1 MHEHRIACAL
11 GLTVSATETGDI
23 VLEQLSS
30 DASGRAEP
38 IRIPH
43 DRVHQ
48 VTVWM
53 RRLAAEFDGLSIP
66 SDTAS
71 GRTLPTVI

>member
-1 MHEHRIACAL
+1 MQEHRIATAL

-30 DASGRAEP
+30 DASGHTESV
-38 IRIPH
+38 RIPH

-48 VTVWM
+48 LTVWM
-53 RRLAAEFDGLSIP
+53 RRLAAEFDGLAIP
-66 SDTAS
+66 PAS
-71 GRTLPTVI
+71 PSGEPLHKVI